1 MTKPKS
7 MPLLALTI
15 IAVVALIISALC
27 LVLVLIILIRHKA
40 QVTMLGSQYQAQELI
55 FNNLQRV
62 NDQLHVDIGKLH
74 RQDEQIMTESVQ
86 ISKQLEHRI
95 KKLQTQIDN
104 QDDVISQLQTDKGD
118 DKFYTRAIKL
128 AKKGADIDEIA
139 TECELPYAEAE
150 MLISVYQNKTPS

>member
-1 MTKPKS
+1 MTKPMS
-7 MPLLALTI
+7 LLALPI
-15 IAVVALIISALC
+15 IAVVALILSVLC
-27 LVLVLIILIRHKA
+27 LVVVLILSMRHKA
-40 QVTMLGSQYQAQELI
+40 QVTLLGSQYQAQELI
-55 FNNLQRV
+55 LNNLQRV
-62 NDQLHVDIGKLH
+62 NEQLNVDIGKLH
-74 RQDEQIMTESVQ
+74 KQDEQITTDSIQ

-95 KKLQTQIDN
+95 KTLQTQINN

-150 MLISVYQNKTPS
+150 MLISVYQKKTPS